1 MRYLPILFSFCLL
14 PTFLIAQK
22 TDVAILKAHYSLSHV
37 RDTTERNKPYTE
49 NMVLIMGKNASLF
62 TSADKIEQLEK
73 MTNFIKQQT
82 RESGGVLTNVVM
94 QKGLLRPVTHTD
106 YYFYAQERKL
116 VIIENIRNRYRID
129 EDLAPINWKISNDT
143 ASISGLKCQKATTYF
158 KGRNWIA
165 WFAESLPFATGPWQ
179 LNSLPGLII
188 EAYDERKEVQF
199 IFNGLTYVDTKTN
212 PVEETLRIGTS
223 TIVTE
228 RETYLGKEIKIPTNT
243 IQTTKIELN
252 KLRQAIADNP
262 TAGMTE
268 QGGGITSK
276 RVSAPATP
284 TVNKQ
289 KNINPIELPEI
300 KK

>member
-1 MRYLPILFSFCLL
+1 MRYLLILFSCCLL
-14 PTFLIAQK
+14 PTCLIAQK
-22 TDVAILKAHYSLSHV
+22 TDVPILKAHYLLSHV
-37 RDTTERNKPYTE
+37 RDTSERDKPYTE

-62 TSADKIEQLEK
+62 TSADKIEQTER

-82 RESGGVLTNVVM
+82 KESGGVLTNVVM
-94 QKGLLRPVTHTD
+94 QKGLLRPVTLTD

-129 EDLAPINWKISNDT
+129 EDVAPINWKISEDT
-143 ASISGLKCQKATTYF
+143 ASISGFKCQKATAYF

-199 IFNGLTYVDTKTN
+199 IFNGLENIDTKTN
-212 PVEETLRIGTS
+212 PVEETLKIGTA

-228 RETYLGKEIKIPTNT
+228 RGTYLGKEIKIPTNT
-243 IQTTKIELN
+243 IQTTKLELN

-262 TAGMTE
+262 TAGMTG
-268 QGGGITSK
+268 QGGDITS
-276 RVSAPATP
+276 RRISTAGTP
-284 TVNKQ
+284 TVNKK